1 MIFSMKS
8 KIQMLFLTVFFLFLS
23 SCAGTNDWRTA
34 TKESAHIAP
43 LPTVE
48 KEAVVQVYAAK
59 TVSWR
64 GRFAVHSWVVFKE
77 KNAPEY
83 TTFNVIGWRSQRGLG
98 TIRVE
103 KDIPDRH
110 WFGAKPELIS
120 STIGVKAEEMIPQI
134 LAAVKSYPYPDQ
146 YRAWPGPNSNTFVSH
161 IIRSVPGMGVELP
174 PNAIGK
180 DWINDAQIVGWSES
194 GTGVQFS
201 LLGALGF
208 TLGLAEGVEVNV
220 LGLSFGV
227 DVYRPALK
235 LPMIG
240 RVGMTDAPVFE

>member
-1 MIFSMKS
+1 MKS
-8 KIQMLFLTVFFLFLS
+8 PILMLFLTFISLFLS
-23 SCAGTNDWRTA
+23 SCAQTNDWRTA
-34 TKESAHIAP
+34 TKESANIAP
-43 LPTVE
+43 LASVE
-48 KEAVVQVYAAK
+48 KEAVVQIYAAK

-64 GRFAVHSWVVFKE
+64 GNFSVHSWVAIKE
-77 KNAPEY
+77 KNAAEY
-83 TTFNVIGWRSQRGLG
+83 TTFHVIGWRSQRGLG
-98 TIRVE
+98 TIRAE
-103 KDIPDRH
+103 KDLPDRH

-120 STIGVKAEEMIPQI
+120 STIGKKAEEMIPQV

-180 DWINDAQIVGWSES
+180 DWINDAQIIGWSES
-194 GTGVQFS
+194 KTGVQFS
-201 LLGALGF
+201 ILGALGF
-208 TLGLAEGVEVNV
+208 TLGLAEGVEVNFF
-220 LGLSFGV
+220 GLSFGV

-240 RVGMTDAPVFE
+240 RVGMKDAPVFD

>member
-1 MIFSMKS
+1 MNMKS
-8 KIQMLFLTVFFLFLS
+8 LILMLFLTLFSLLVS
-23 SCAGTNDWRTA
+23 SCAQTNDWRTA
-34 TKESAHIAP
+34 TKESANIAP
-43 LPTVE
+43 LPSVE

-64 GRFAVHSWVVFKE
+64 GHFSVHSWVAVKE
-77 KNAPEY
+77 KGATDY
-83 TTFNVIGWRSQRGLG
+83 TTFHVIGWRSQRGLG
-98 TIRVE
+98 TIRAE
-103 KDIPDRH
+103 QDIPDRH

-120 STIGVKAEEMIPQI
+120 STIGKKAEEMIPQI
-134 LAAVKSYPYPDQ
+134 YLAVKNYPYPDQ

-180 DWINDAQIVGWSES
+180 DWISNAQLAGLSES
-194 GTGVQFS
+194 KTGVQVS

-208 TLGLAEGVEVNV
+208 TIGLAEGVEVNL
-220 LGLSFGV
+220 LGLSFGF
-227 DVYRPALK
+227 DLYRPALK

-240 RVGMTDAPVFE
+240 RVGMEDAPVFD

>member
-1 MIFSMKS
+1 MKNL
-8 KIQMLFLTVFFLFLS
+8 QTMLFLTFIIIFLS
-23 SCAGTNDWRTA
+23 SCAQTNDWRTA
-34 TKESAHIAP
+34 TKESANIAP
-43 LPTVE
+43 IPSLE

-64 GRFAVHSWVVFKE
+64 GHFSVHSWVAIKE

-83 TTFNVIGWRSQRGLG
+83 TTFHVIGWRTQRGLG
-98 TIRVE
+98 TIKAEV
-103 KDIPDRH
+103 DLPDRH

-120 STIGVKAEEMIPQI
+120 STIGKKAEEMIPQI
-134 LAAVKSYPYPDQ
+134 LEAVKNYPYPNQ

-161 IIRSVPGMGVELP
+161 IIRSVHGFGVELP

-180 DWINDAQIVGWSES
+180 DWISDAQVVGWSES
-194 GTGVQFS
+194 KTGVQVS
-201 LLGALGF
+201 LLGALGL
-208 TLGLAEGVEVNV
+208 TLGLAEGIEVNL
-220 LGLSFGV
+220 LGLTFGL

-240 RVGMTDAPVFE
+240 RIGMKDEPVFD